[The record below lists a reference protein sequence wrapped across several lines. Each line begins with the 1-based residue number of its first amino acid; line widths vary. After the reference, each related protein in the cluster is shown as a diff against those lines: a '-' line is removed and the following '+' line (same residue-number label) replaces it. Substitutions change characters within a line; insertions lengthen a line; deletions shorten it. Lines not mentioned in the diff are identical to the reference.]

1 MLKKLFILFV
11 LFQFVA
17 PLNASSTEKL
27 QGSFLSSL
35 KEEEAGQDW
44 VKEYQMGLAFARKG
58 EFDLALHSLK
68 RGLILIPDN
77 LKDRANEVQYAV
89 LLTHY
94 LKQDYKQ
101 VIESFEESHLLYADS
116 SFALYHDLLLLLYES
131 YEKVHEL
138 KKADHLLAQI
148 QEAYPNEVEELFLT
162 QALARRDMEQIKN
175 YSASNPKRSYLAEL
189 SDNYMEKLKSP
200 KVAKWLGVLCPGAG
214 YLYAGQPKTA
224 ATSFLVNG
232 LLIAA
237 STQLFVSQLYTLGVV
252 VATFEAGWYIG
263 GILGGKEAT
272 KTYNNW
278 VYQDFQ
284 SKVIMQENLI
294 VEDKLSYEF

>member
-1 MLKKLFILFV
+1 MLKKIFVIFAILQLF
-11 LFQFVA
+11 A
-17 PLNASSTEKL
+17 PLSASSTEKL
-27 QGSFLSSL
+27 QDTFLSSL
-35 KEEEAGQDW
+35 KEEEAQQDW

-77 LKDRANEVQYAV
+77 LETRANEVQYAV

-101 VIESFEESHLLYADS
+101 VIESFEGSRLLYVDS
-116 SFALYHDLLLLLYES
+116 SFTLYHDLMFLLYES
-131 YEKVHEL
+131 YEKTHEF
-138 KKADHLLAQI
+138 KKADHVLAQI
-148 QEAYPNEVEELFLT
+148 QEAYPSEGEELILT
-162 QALARRDMEQIKN
+162 RALARKDIEQVKN
-175 YSASNPKRSYLAEL
+175 YSTLNPKRSYLAEL
-189 SDNYMEKLKSP
+189 SDNYMDKLKSP

-252 VATFEAGWYIG
+252 VATFEAGWYVG
-263 GILGGKEAT
+263 GILGGREAT

-284 SKVIMQENLI
+284 SKVIMQENLVI
-294 VEDKLSYEF
+294 GDRLSYEF

>member
-1 MLKKLFILFV
+1 MLKKILVIFAI
-11 LFQFVA
+11 FQ
-17 PLNASSTEKL
+17 LCTSLSASSTEKL
-27 QGSFLSSL
+27 QDFFLSSL
-35 KEEEAGQDW
+35 KEEEVHQDW
-44 VKEYQMGLAFARKG
+44 VKEYKMGLAFAQKG

-68 RGLILIPDN
+68 RGLILIPN
-77 LKDRANEVQYAV
+77 TLETRFNEVQYAV

-101 VIESFEESHLLYADS
+101 VIETFEGSPLLYVSS
-116 SFALYHDLLLLLYES
+116 SFAFHHDLMLLLYES
-131 YEKVHEL
+131 YEKTDEF

-148 QEAYPNEVEELFLT
+148 QKAYPSEGEELILT
-162 QALARRDMEQIKN
+162 QALIRKDIEQVKH
-175 YSASNPKRSYLAEL
+175 YSTLNPKRSYLVEL
-189 SDNYMEKLKSP
+189 SDNYMDKLKSP
-200 KVAKWLGVLCPGAG
+200 KIAKWLGVLCPGAG

-224 ATSFLVNG
+224 LTSFLVNG

-237 STQLFVSQLYTLGVV
+237 STQLFVSHLYTLGVV
-252 VATFEAGWYIG
+252 VATFEAGWYVG

-294 VEDKLSYEF
+294 VGDQLSYEF